1 MNPRRSAARLRE
13 VQPDTSCPLCG
24 DEGTTT
30 SWNRQV
36 FEYGS
41 GDSRAELTVTVPV
54 RSCAACEFEF
64 LDEEAERMKH
74 DAVCEHLGVLPP
86 SAIRR
91 IREGHGMTRAKFALV
106 TGLGEASLNRWE
118 NGLAIQNRA
127 NDRYLRL
134 LARPGVMLQLEGLAT
149 PARIAGPAQVPIGNR
164 FRALEVTD
172 TVVKEQESFRLRK
185 AA

>member
-1 MNPRRSAARLRE
+1 MDPRRSAARLRE
-13 VQPDTSCPLCG
+13 AQPDTSCPLCG
-24 DEGTTT
+24 GEGTTT
-30 SWNRQV
+30 SWNRHV
-36 FEYGS
+36 FEFGS
-41 GDSRAELTVTVPV
+41 GDSKAGLTVTVPV
-54 RSCAACEFEF
+54 RSCATCEFEY

-86 SAIRR
+86 SAIRG

-118 NGLAIQNRA
+118 NGLAIQTRA

-134 LARPGVMLQLEGLAT
+134 LAQPWIMLQLEGLVA
-149 PARIAGPAQVPIGNR
+149 PARIAEPAQVPVGTR
-164 FRALEVTD
+164 FRVLKVTE
-172 TVVKEQESFRLRK
+172 TVEKEKESFRLRR